1 MGRIDLSSLQNIAS
15 DNKISIGAI
24 VKGVI
29 LAYFIT
35 LIVFLVFAI
44 LITYTN
50 FPESA
55 IPTVVIVTTILSIV
69 IAGTSVAKKVKS
81 KGWLNG
87 AITGIA
93 YMVILYIISSLA
105 LTGFV
110 FDKYV
115 VYMMFLG
122 LCIGAFGGIIG
133 INLKGKGTRIKK

>member
-15 DNKISIGAI
+15 DNKVSIGAI
-24 VKGVI
+24 AKGVI
-29 LAYFIT
+29 LAYFVT

-55 IPTVVIVTTILSIV
+55 IPTVVIVTTILSI
-69 IAGTSVAKKVKS
+69 IIGGIRVAKKVKS

-87 AITGIA
+87 AITGFA
-93 YMVILYIISSLA
+93 YMLILYIISSLA
-105 LTGFV
+105 ITGFV

-122 LCIGAFGGIIG
+122 LFTGAFGGIIG
-133 INLKGKGTRIKK
+133 INLKGKGMRMKK